1 MDSSKTINSVK
12 LKETNK
18 VESQCVCDE
27 ETETTARQTSY
38 PREMGAILPL
48 AAERQICRAR
58 F

>member
-27 ETETTARQTSY
+27 ETEITA
-38 PREMGAILPL
+38 
-48 AAERQICRAR
+48 
-58 F
+58 